1 MTALLKDKLLKD
13 KLLKDKVVLVTGAG
27 GGVGRGIALACAAA
41 GAEVVV
47 TARGASGEE
56 TTEMIRAEGGSAHA
70 VRCDVTD
77 RDDVE
82 RSVAEALRVYGGLD
96 AMVHN
101 ATSRES
107 SQPHALEEASL
118 ELWEAHAS
126 VSVRGSF
133 HCAQASFG
141 ALVETGGT
149 LILLTSP
156 AGIEGSATLPF
167 YGMAKAA
174 QRALVKSL
182 ALEWGPSGVRVN
194 GLAPLARTE
203 ALDRA
208 FEADETLEARIRS
221 LVPLG
226 RIGEPTV
233 DVGYV
238 AAFLV
243 SDWANYVSGQTLVVS
258 GGRFT
263 LL

>member
-1 MTALLKDKLLKD
+1 VTGLLDG
-13 KLLKDKVVLVTGAG
+13 KVALVTGAG
-27 GGVGRGIALACAAA
+27 GGVGRGIALACAEA
-41 GAEVVV
+41 GAHVVA
-47 TARGASGEE
+47 TARGASGDE
-56 TTEMIRAEGGSAHA
+56 TAEMITARGGSALA

-77 RDDVE
+77 RADVD
-82 RSVAEALRVYGGLD
+82 RAVADARRVFGGLD
-96 AMVHN
+96 AMIHN

-107 SQPHALEEASL
+107 SQPHALEDASL
-118 ELWEAHAS
+118 ELWDAHAS

-133 HCAQASFG
+133 HCAQAAFES
-141 ALVETGGT
+141 LVERGGT

-156 AGIEGSATLPF
+156 AGIEGSDTLPF
-167 YGMAKAA
+167 YGMVKAA

-194 GLAPLARTE
+194 GLAPLAVTE

-208 FEADETLEARIRS
+208 FQADPTLEARLRS

-226 RIGEPTV
+226 RIGESEA

-238 AAFLV
+238 AAFLM
-243 SDWANYVSGQTLVVS
+243 SEWSAYLTGQTLVVS